1 MILNNAK
8 YEAEKPRQ
16 CGKRKR
22 KEIDEV
28 HEDRET
34 RRIVGGKPGLRGED
48 ISDTRIE
55 EKRRADEIIGL
66 SRAIA
71 SAWHCARAARQLGRL
86 NGNG

>member
-1 MILNNAK
+1 M
-8 YEAEKPRQ
+8 
-16 CGKRKR
+16 R
-22 KEIDEV
+22 KEEEEKDRRSDKV
-28 HEDRET
+28 HEDRE
-34 RRIVGGKPGLRGED
+34 RIVGKPGGGLRGED

-55 EKRRADEIIGL
+55 EKGRADEIIGL